1 MSDTGQP
8 NRPSIFPRIMAVILG
23 AIGLFMSTGGAYLL
37 TFGGSPYYLVAGVGL
52 ILTAFMLWRRL
63 AAALLVFALVL
74 AGTLIWALAEVGLD
88 FWQLAPRG
96 DLLVPIGVILVLPW
110 LTRSLEPRASALRG

>member
-1 MSDTGQP
+1 MSDTVQP
-8 NRPSIFPRIMAVILG
+8 NQPSIFPRIMAVIVG

-37 TFGGSPYYLVAGVGL
+37 TVGGSPYYLVAGVGL

-110 LTRSLEPRASALRG
+110 LTRSL